1 MARFDPD
8 PPFGA
13 VLRRLRTARGYTIEE
28 AAMRGGITAN
38 YLGDVERAQRNP
50 TLKVVARI
58 LAGLGVTWTE
68 FAQLVDAG
76 DGSSHPPS

>member
-1 MARFDPD
+1 MPRTLPD

-13 VLRRLRTARGYTIEE
+13 VLRRLRTERGYTIEE
-28 AAMRGGITAN
+28 AAKRGSVTAN

-58 LAGLGVTWTE
+58 LAGLGVTWTD
-68 FAQLVDAG
+68 FARHLDAH
-76 DGSSHPPS
+76 DN